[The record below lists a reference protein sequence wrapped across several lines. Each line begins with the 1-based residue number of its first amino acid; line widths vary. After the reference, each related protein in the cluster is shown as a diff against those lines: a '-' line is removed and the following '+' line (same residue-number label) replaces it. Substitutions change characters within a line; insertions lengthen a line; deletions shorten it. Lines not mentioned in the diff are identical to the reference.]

1 MMTYMNKTLA
11 LPAVLLAVLLAA
23 CGGREAPALPPD
35 PSSVAPATPAA
46 TLPSTAP
53 AATATTRP
61 PIAPTATAAAPVIT
75 APAGGTLM
83 TGPLVGFYIEDT
95 YEDLYL
101 SIYDA
106 GTGAF
111 RVIQSATPIYIDEA
125 QWFDGGCR
133 LFVHGQVTDLY
144 GAVEW
149 SLPPE
154 AAARAGHVNTAR
166 LSPGRGY
173 VAHAVAGEQ
182 GDAADIEI
190 ISLSPPYDSV
200 RLTSGNG
207 VRAFVWSADEAWLY
221 HTGYDASG
229 VLQVYRASPD
239 GATQEQLTAHG
250 ADSGVNAI
258 TGLSLSPDE
267 RYLAYSVQNLLQPS
281 HPYTYQPVD
290 EGWIGIIDLATGA
303 SAAVRPAKFG
313 SAEAGRGLVWDAAGE
328 NLLIIGDSLPIA
340 AGDPDAGRRL
350 LWVTPAGDVTRAL
363 ATADG
368 PEGAGGHMG
377 WVVPLGDI
385 NTLLVSVLNDT
396 YLYENG
402 AFRLLDAA
410 EAPPLG
416 IELGRR
422 PFAVFPAPIGFP
434 GEAACS
440 G

>member
-1 MMTYMNKTLA
+1 MNIRMKKLLILPVA
-11 LPAVLLAVLLAA
+11 LLHLWLAA
-23 CGGREAPALPPD
+23 CGGREAPALPAD
-35 PSSVAPATPAA
+35 PSPVVPTTTAPTLPPATSAA
-46 TLPSTAP
+46 I
-53 AATATTRP
+53 ATTSP
-61 PIAPTATAAAPVIT
+61 PITPTTSAVAL
-75 APAGGTLM
+75 PANSLM

-133 LFVHGQVTDLY
+133 LFVHGQVTDLH

-154 AAARAGHVNTAR
+154 VAARISHVNIAR
-166 LSPGRGY
+166 LSPGRGTI
-173 VAHAVAGEQ
+173 AHAVAGER

-190 ISLSPPYDSV
+190 ITLSPPYDAV
-200 RLTSGNG
+200 RLATGDE
-207 VRAFVWSADEAWLY
+207 VRAFVWSADETRLY
-221 HTGYDASG
+221 HTGYDESG
-229 VLQVYRASPD
+229 VLQVYRASVD
-239 GATQEQLTAHG
+239 GATREQLTAHG
-250 ADSGVNAI
+250 ADSGGVNAI

-267 RYLAYSVQNLLQPS
+267 RYLAYSVQNLLSPS
-281 HPYTYQPVD
+281 HPYTYQPAD
-290 EGWIGIIDLATGA
+290 EGWVGIIDLAAGT
-303 SAAVRPAKFG
+303 SAAVRPTKFG

-328 NLLIIGDSLPIA
+328 NLLIVGDSLPIA
-340 AGDPDAGRRL
+340 AEDPDAGRRL
-350 LWVTPAGDVTRAL
+350 LWVTPDGEVTRAL

-377 WVVPLGDI
+377 WVAPLGDI

-396 YLYENG
+396 YLYEDG
-402 AFRLLDAA
+402 AFRQLDAT

-416 IELGRR
+416 LELGRR

-434 GEAACS
+434 GEAAC
-440 G
+440 GGL

>member
-1 MMTYMNKTLA
+1 MIMNIRMKKL
-11 LPAVLLAVLLAA
+11 LILLAALLHLWLAA
-23 CGGREAPALPPD
+23 CGRREAPALPAD
-35 PSSVAPATPAA
+35 PSPVVPATTAP
-46 TLPSTAP
+46 TLPP
-53 AATATTRP
+53 ATSAAIATTP
-61 PIAPTATAAAPVIT
+61 PSITPTTSAVAL
-75 APAGGTLM
+75 PADSLM

-106 GTGAF
+106 GTGTF

-133 LFVHGQVTDLY
+133 LFVHGQVTDLH

-154 AAARAGHVNTAR
+154 VAARINYVNIAR

-173 VAHAVAGEQ
+173 VAHAAAGER

-190 ISLSPPYDSV
+190 IALSPPYDAV
-200 RLTSGNG
+200 RLTSGDG
-207 VRAFVWSADEAWLY
+207 VRAFVWSADGTQLY
-221 HTGYDASG
+221 HTGYDESG
-229 VLQVYRASPD
+229 VLQVYRASAD
-239 GATQEQLTAHG
+239 GATREQLTAHG
-250 ADSGVNAI
+250 ADSGGVGAI

-267 RYLAYSVQNLLQPS
+267 RYLAYSVQNLLSPS
-281 HPYTYQPVD
+281 HPYTYQPAD
-290 EGWIGIIDLATGA
+290 EGWVGIIDLVAGT
-303 SAAVRPAKFG
+303 SAAVRPTKFG

-340 AGDPDAGRRL
+340 ADDPDAGRRL
-350 LWVTPAGDVTRAL
+350 LWVTPDGEVTRAL

-377 WVVPLGDI
+377 WVAPLGDI
-385 NTLLVSVLNDT
+385 NTLLVSVLNDF
-396 YLYENG
+396 YLYEDG
-402 AFRLLDAA
+402 AFRRLDAA

-416 IELGRR
+416 LELGRR
-422 PFAVFPAPIGFP
+422 PFAVLPAPIGFP
-434 GEAACS
+434 GEAAC
-440 G
+440 GD